1 MTARTATAPGRVRTA
16 LGWLLALP
24 VSAAG
29 RFRPR
34 TLLEAY
40 GVVALT
46 VVLAAVIG
54 APLLAA
60 YDPVAQDISRQ
71 LLPPGPEH
79 LLGTDQFGR
88 DMFARLLFGGR
99 ISILI
104 SVSIV
109 VLAGLVGIGVG
120 AAAGFAGGWIDETLM
135 RIVDIFLAFPPIL
148 LALVVAG
155 AIGPSLGT
163 TAVAIAVAW
172 WPIYARLIRGQVI
185 SVRHREFVQAAR
197 IVGVSEPRIL
207 LRTVLP
213 NSVGVL
219 KLVLVLDVGYA
230 MIAAATLSFLGL
242 GMSPPSP
249 EWGLMIREALARPN
263 AWWLFLG
270 PGAAMILFVSSLNF
284 AGSILTRSP
293 YELTTGAAKEG

>member
-1 MTARTATAPGRVRTA
+1 
-16 LGWLLALP
+16 
-24 VSAAG
+24 
-29 RFRPR
+29 
-34 TLLEAY
+34 
-40 GVVALT
+40 VVALA
-46 VVLAAVIG
+46 VVLAMVVG
-54 APLLAA
+54 APLVAS
-60 YDPVAQDISRQ
+60 YDPLAQDISRQ
-71 LLPPGPEH
+71 MRPPSSEF

-88 DMFARLLFGGR
+88 DVFARLLHGGR

-104 SVSIV
+104 SLAVV
-109 VLAGLVGIGVG
+109 VLAGLVGIAVG
-120 AAAGFAGGWIDETLM
+120 TVSGFAGGWLDEVLM

-155 AIGPSLGT
+155 AIGPSLVT

-172 WPIYARLIRGQVI
+172 WPIYARLIRGQVLA
-185 SVRHREFVQAAR
+185 VRHREYVQAAR
-197 IVGVSEPRIL
+197 TVGVSEGRIL

-242 GMSPPSP
+242 GLSPPSP

-270 PGAAMILFVSSLNF
+270 PGAAMILFVSALNF
-284 AGSILTRSP
+284 AGSIVMRSP
-293 YELTTGAAKEG
+293 YESTAASTKGG